1 MSTKIN
7 LLPDV
12 RLTKLRDQSHR
23 RLAVSGM
30 TGAIIIT
37 AALLVIGF
45 LVVQGQNI
53 TISSLTNGIKSRQ
66 NKVSSYPNI
75 KTILSLQARLASLPE
90 LYSQRAIM
98 TKVYGILS
106 SVEPSDVAFT
116 NVSLDATN
124 QLTIQATGHSYLGAA
139 RITDALEQSN
149 LTVGASA
156 SPSNLAHFTNVQLS
170 AVTLSDG
177 VTSFSITASV
187 SPGATHGQ

>member
-30 TGAIIIT
+30 TAAIIVT

-66 NKVSSYPNI
+66 NKVAAYPNV
-75 KTILSLQARLASLPE
+75 KTILSLQARLAALPE
-90 LYSQRAIM
+90 LYSQRAVM

-106 SVEPSDVAFT
+106 SIEPSDVAFT
-116 NVSLDATN
+116 SVSLDATN
-124 QLTIQATGHSYLGAA
+124 LLTIQATGHTYLAAA
-139 RITDALEQSN
+139 RITDALKQSN
-149 LTVGASA
+149 LTIGAGA
-156 SPSNLAHFTNVQLS
+156 SPSNQAHFSNVQLS
-170 AVTLSDG
+170 AVSLGDG
-177 VTSFSITASV
+177 VTTFSITASV
-187 SPGATHGQ
+187 SQGATHGQ